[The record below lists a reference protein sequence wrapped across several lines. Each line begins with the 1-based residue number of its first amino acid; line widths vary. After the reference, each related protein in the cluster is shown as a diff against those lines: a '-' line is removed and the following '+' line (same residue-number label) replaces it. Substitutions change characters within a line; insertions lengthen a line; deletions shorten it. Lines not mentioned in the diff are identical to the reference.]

1 MLGVGAQAHQA
12 AHHPDI
18 DAEDLDI
25 GQRRGM
31 HAFARPGRAGAHAR
45 QALALELGEDG
56 DGLLDDCR
64 HIGVV
69 AIERA
74 MRGAGLGRDVGDAQR
89 SDVVLGVQEIRR
101 RREQAQP
108 GARHLAQPGIARLQ
122 DQRHPEAVGVQE
134 VRRVVG
140 KGGGRGHGADVDTG
154 PIGSQNENDINV
166 IFEASD
172 PMLIERADFAPLAD
186 LAAHRQASWERQ
198 RDYVAAASPL
208 HRRAWGAKA
217 APGSLAALGE
227 LPFTDKE
234 MLRVSQRDHPPLGDY
249 LAAPETRVAR
259 IHRTS
264 GTSGTAMN
272 IALSAKDAHET
283 AIVGARA
290 QAAGGLG
297 PGHRVV
303 HCLNYKLWMGGY
315 TDHATLEATGAAV
328 IPFGVGDT
336 ELLVRT
342 VQELKITAISCTPS
356 YPAVLERVIAEK
368 FPGLKP
374 RDLGLKLGLFG
385 GEAGLDNIEFRQRLK
400 STWGFEP
407 RNSNYGV
414 SDVFCN
420 FAGQSESD
428 PDLHFMALDVLHP
441 ELIQPDT
448 GAVLPWQE
456 GSQGELVLTHVSR
469 ECQPLVRF
477 RTGDIVLL
485 TGTGTARCGRT
496 APRFRV
502 VGRSDDMVV
511 VRGLNAFPAQVA
523 AILNR
528 EPALSGEYRIV
539 LDGPGPYALLPVEAE
554 LAEGNPGGD
563 ALAEHVAAQIK
574 RDLGLT
580 ARVTLLPF
588 GALPRTEGKTR
599 RVIRKD
605 SRK

>member
-1 MLGVGAQAHQA
+1 ML
-12 AHHPDI
+12 
-18 DAEDLDI
+18 
-25 GQRRGM
+25 
-31 HAFARPGRAGAHAR
+31 PGRPM
-45 QALALELGEDG
+45 LP
-56 DGLLDDCR
+56 
-64 HIGVV
+64 
-69 AIERA
+69 
-74 MRGAGLGRDVGDAQR
+74 GR
-89 SDVVLGVQEIRR
+89 LML
-101 RREQAQP
+101 P
-108 GARHLAQPGIARLQ
+108 GR
-122 DQRHPEAVGVQE
+122 
-134 VRRVVG
+134 
-140 KGGGRGHGADVDTG
+140 
-154 PIGSQNENDINV
+154 
-166 IFEASD
+166 
-172 PMLIERADFAPLAD
+172 PMLIERADFAPLAN
-186 LAAHRQASWERQ
+186 LAAHRQAAWERQ
-198 RDYVAAASPL
+198 RAYVAANSPL
-208 HRRAWGAKA
+208 HQRAWGGKA
-217 APGSLAALGE
+217 PPARLEALPD

-234 MLRVSQRDHPPLGDY
+234 MLRRSQRDHPPFGDY
-249 LAAPETRVAR
+249 LAAPATRIAR

-264 GTSGTAMN
+264 GTTGTAMTV
-272 IALSAKDAHET
+272 ALSARDAQET

-328 IPFGVGDT
+328 VPFGVGDT

-385 GEAGLDNIEFRQRLK
+385 GEAGLDNPEFRQRLE
-400 STWGFEP
+400 STWGFQA

-420 FAGQSESD
+420 FAGQSEID
-428 PDLHFMALDVLHP
+428 TDLHFMALDVLHP
-441 ELIQPDT
+441 ELIEPAT
-448 GAVLPWQE
+448 GAALPWQE

-485 TGTGTARCGRT
+485 TGTARARDGRT

-523 AILNR
+523 AIINR

-539 LDGPGPYALLPVEAE
+539 LDGPGPYDTLPVEAE
-554 LAEGNPGGD
+554 LAAGAPGGD
-563 ALAEHVAAQIK
+563 ALAEQVAARIK

-588 GALPRTEGKTR
+588 GTLPRTEGKTR

-605 SRK
+605 KAT